1 MNATTT
7 AAAPPDRYPWVLIG
21 LLWVVAFLNAADR
34 NILIAVLP
42 ILKTEFG
49 LSNSQLALLG
59 SVFFWVY
66 AVGAFVAGRIG
77 DSVRRTRV
85 ILYGLIFW
93 SVATGAS
100 ALASGF
106 ALLLAL
112 RGLVAVGES
121 AYYPT
126 ATALIGDWHRP
137 EMRSRALSIHQTAV
151 FAGAGLGAV
160 ATGYIAERLSWH
172 APFLIFGAI
181 GLIHAVFLSRML
193 KDAPIRHTAVEADK
207 PAEPIG
213 IVLRIPPA
221 VLLCLIFA
229 LATGAS
235 TGVTFWAPFYVN
247 KELGMNLANS
257 AWVGAATINTA
268 GFLSVPLGGL
278 LADTLAKRTPIGRFV
293 MSADFIIRDS
303 GLVDEH
309 APDAIQIAA
318 HNLPDEALVY
328 LLGSRYC
335 ETDRLTD
342 LAWSLFGKT
351 PLGWPRVQ
359 AIVDYVHNHI
369 RFDYEQARPTKGAYE
384 AYVEKQGVCRDYAH
398 LAIAFCRCMNIPA
411 RYCTG
416 YLGDIGVPVVGVM
429 DFSAWFEAF
438 LGGRWYAFDARNNQ
452 PRIGR
457 VLIARG
463 RDASDVALSNTFGPN
478 TLESFRVWADVVE
491 TEAA

>member
-1 MNATTT
+1 MAEATIGRPGS
-7 AAAPPDRYPWVLIG
+7 ARRNSYPWVLIG
-21 LLWVVAFLNAADR
+21 LLWLVAFLNAADR

-42 ILKTEFG
+42 DLKTEFG

-59 SVFFWVY
+59 SVFFWIY

-85 ILYGLIFW
+85 ILCGLVFW
-93 SVATGAS
+93 SLATGSS
-100 ALASGF
+100 ALATGF
-106 ALLLAL
+106 GLLLAM

-126 ATALIGDWHRP
+126 ATALIGDWHKP

-160 ATGYIAERLSWH
+160 ATGYIAELLSWH
-172 APFLIFGAI
+172 APFLIFATI
-181 GLIHAVFLSRML
+181 GLVHALVLSRML

-221 VLLCLIFA
+221 VMLCLIFA

-278 LADTLAKRTPIGRFV
+278 LADTLAKRTPIGRFLTL
-293 MSADFIIRDS
+293 AIGLGLAGLLLLPLLGARTAFTI
-303 GLVDEH
+303 GLVLVATSVAKGLFDGCIYAAMHDVVPPH
-309 APDAIQIAA
+309 ARATAVGMMTMI
-318 HNLPDEALVY
+318 
-328 LLGSRYC
+328 GF
-335 ETDRLTD
+335 
-342 LAWSLFGKT
+342 FGAGAT
-351 PLGWPRVQ
+351 PL
-359 AIVDYVHNHI
+359 IVAKIGDAFGMRAGIVAMAALYFVAVIILLAMRAPTRRAVLANAREVH
-369 RFDYEQARPTKGAYE
+369 A
-384 AYVEKQGVCRDYAH
+384 
-398 LAIAFCRCMNIPA
+398 
-411 RYCTG
+411 
-416 YLGDIGVPVVGVM
+416 
-429 DFSAWFEAF
+429 
-438 LGGRWYAFDARNNQ
+438 
-452 PRIGR
+452 
-457 VLIARG
+457 
-463 RDASDVALSNTFGPN
+463 
-478 TLESFRVWADVVE
+478 
-491 TEAA
+491 

>member
-7 AAAPPDRYPWVLIG
+7 AAASPNRYPWVLIG

-160 ATGYIAERLSWH
+160 ATGYIAQRLSWH

-181 GLIHAVFLSRML
+181 GLIHAVFLARTL

-293 MSADFIIRDS
+293 TLAI
-303 GLVDEH
+303 GLGLAGLLLLPLLSVRTALGIGVVLVATSVAKGLFDGCIYAAMHDVVPPH
-309 APDAIQIAA
+309 ARATAVGMMTMIGFFGA
-318 HNLPDEALVY
+318 
-328 LLGSRYC
+328 GS
-335 ETDRLTD
+335 
-342 LAWSLFGKT
+342 T
-351 PLGWPRVQ
+351 PLLVAGIGDAFGMR
-359 AIVDYVHNHI
+359 AGIVAMAGLYFVAVVI
-369 RFDYEQARPTKGAYE
+369 LIAM
-384 AYVEKQGVCRDYAH
+384 QGVTRRAV
-398 LAIAFCRCMNIPA
+398 LANSREMA
-411 RYCTG
+411 G
-416 YLGDIGVPVVGVM
+416 
-429 DFSAWFEAF
+429 
-438 LGGRWYAFDARNNQ
+438 
-452 PRIGR
+452 
-457 VLIARG
+457 
-463 RDASDVALSNTFGPN
+463 
-478 TLESFRVWADVVE
+478 
-491 TEAA
+491 

>member
-1 MNATTT
+1 MSST
-7 AAAPPDRYPWVLIG
+7 AIAASPPDRGRYPWILIA
-21 LLWVVAFLNAADR
+21 LLWLVAFLNAADR
-34 NILIAVLP
+34 NILIAVLAQ
-42 ILKTEFG
+42 LKGDFG

-93 SVATGAS
+93 SIATGSS
-100 ALASGF
+100 ALATGF
-106 ALLLAL
+106 ALLLAM

-172 APFLIFGAI
+172 APFLIFGAV
-181 GLIHAVFLSRML
+181 GLVHALVLSRML
-193 KDAPIRHTAVEADK
+193 KDAPIRHTAIEGDK

-221 VLLCLIFA
+221 VFLCLIFA

-247 KELGMNLANS
+247 KELGMNLAAS

-278 LADTLAKRTPIGRFV
+278 LADALAKRAPTGRFLTL
-293 MSADFIIRDS
+293 AI
-303 GLVDEH
+303 GLGL
-309 APDAIQIAA
+309 AGLLLLPLLAAKTALAIGVVLVATSIAK
-318 HNLPDEALVY
+318 
-328 LLGSRYC
+328 G
-335 ETDRLTD
+335 
-342 LAWSLFGKT
+342 LFDGCIYAAMHDVVPPPARATAVGMMTMIGFFGAGLT
-351 PLGWPRVQ
+351 PLMV
-359 AIVDYVHNHI
+359 A
-369 RFDYEQARPTKGAYE
+369 
-384 AYVEKQGVCRDYAH
+384 
-398 LAIAFCRCMNIPA
+398 
-411 RYCTG
+411 
-416 YLGDIGVPVVGVM
+416 
-429 DFSAWFEAF
+429 
-438 LGGRWYAFDARNNQ
+438 
-452 PRIGR
+452 RIGDAFGMR
-457 VLIARG
+457 AGIVAMAGLYFTAVLILLAMQRST
-463 RDASDVALSNTFGPN
+463 RRAVLAN
-478 TLESFRVWADVVE
+478 AH
-491 TEAA
+491 EAHA